1 MTAIRRYLAYTGAA
15 TLLALAYWAGAE
27 TVAPGQQ
34 YADPWLPCLYIGS
47 IGGPIAWI
55 AVEYV
60 GIVREARADRR
71 KQKQAAAIAR
81 GRGETQ
87 PPPTH

>member
-1 MTAIRRYLAYTGAA
+1 MRRWITRYIGFTAAG

-34 YADPWLPCLYIGS
+34 YADPWLPSLYVGS
-47 IGGPIAWI
+47 IVGPIVWI

-71 KQKQAAAIAR
+71 KRR
-81 GRGETQ
+81 GGR
-87 PPPTH
+87 